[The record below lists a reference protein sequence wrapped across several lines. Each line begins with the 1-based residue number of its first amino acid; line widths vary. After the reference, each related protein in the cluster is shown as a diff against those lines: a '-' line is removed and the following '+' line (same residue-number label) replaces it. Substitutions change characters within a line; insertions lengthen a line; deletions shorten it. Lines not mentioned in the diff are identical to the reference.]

1 MNRYAWIWGNIV
13 NEIRKFKRTVQ
24 IVWHYTSLNSYTRW
38 RKKRKLCA
46 CGTNKERVTDNDGL
60 IWHAVFNACS
70 VCCAIAAVDFLP
82 PAFLKSLWYLLTC
95 SRVYQPLCPCQLSFP
110 WHRWQPSS
118 HTMIWL
124 DSLCQIK
131 EQQPWADR
139 QTGMLQDSLD
149 KYNSPQSRLKCR
161 KRSCSCLCL
170 TTFVQPRIITQVELY
185 ACWKC

>member
-1 MNRYAWIWGNIV
+1 MSNIV

-38 RKKRKLCA
+38 WKKRKLCA
-46 CGTNKERVTDNDGL
+46 CGNNKKRVTDNDGL
-60 IWHAVFNACS
+60 IWLAVFNSISLA
-70 VCCAIAAVDFLP
+70 VCVVRSQQWIFFLLP
-82 PAFLKSLWYLLTC
+82 SQKPLIFTH
-95 SRVYQPLCPCQLSFP
+95 RVYQPLCPCQLSFP

-149 KYNSPQSRLKCR
+149 KYYNSPQSRLKCR
-161 KRSCSCLCL
+161 KGSCFCLCL
-170 TTFVQPRIITQVELY
+170 TTFVQPRITTQVELH